1 MIEPSLVDIINN
13 YKTQAECKI
22 QLSMT
27 IDFISSKNSNE
38 ICTVH
43 TRSNNIEIVMGNET
57 DQVIKELFESLL
69 QKISRRIRRK
79 IRGFEFVFDRVDL
92 LH

>member
-1 MIEPSLVDIINN
+1 
-13 YKTQAECKI
+13 
-22 QLSMT
+22 MT

-79 IRGFEFVFDRVDL
+79 MRGFEFVFDRVDL

>member
-1 MIEPSLVDIINN
+1 
-13 YKTQAECKI
+13 
-22 QLSMT
+22 MT
-27 IDFISSKNSNE
+27 IDFISSKDSDE

-43 TRSNNIEIVMGNET
+43 TKSNNIEIVMGNET

-79 IRGFEFVFDRVDL
+79 MRGFEFVFDRVDL
-92 LH
+92 LY